1 MLGEAICDLT
11 YQLISEW
18 SIPLSKVQYVI
29 TDNGSNMVKAFKLAQ
44 VTAMTKD
51 KDHEEQSDD
60 EVEFEDNDLEEE
72 EQDPSGVIDN
82 EIAEFERE
90 EACHSEV
97 FTNKGLKRL
106 SCFSHT
112 LQLVVTAFNKDDS
125 AKALLSKAYK
135 VVSSVSKSGKATE
148 ALVATAGKKLV
159 SHSMTRWTS
168 AYLVVERLLEVM
180 EPLGLVLLQN
190 NMTMLQPEE
199 WEALGH
205 VKTLLSKFA
214 TYTNVA
220 GGEQYATLS
229 LIVPYYVELR
239 HHLGD
244 MKKIDAVGKVA
255 DILLSELERR
265 FGKLLD
271 SSDKDHDPIYMIAT
285 LLDPR

>member
-1 MLGEAICDLT
+1 M
-11 YQLISEW
+11 
-18 SIPLSKVQYVI
+18 
-29 TDNGSNMVKAFKLAQ
+29 
-44 VTAMTKD
+44 
-51 KDHEEQSDD
+51 
-60 EVEFEDNDLEEE
+60 
-72 EQDPSGVIDN
+72 
-82 EIAEFERE
+82 
-90 EACHSEV
+90 
-97 FTNKGLKRL
+97 
-106 SCFSHT
+106 
-112 LQLVVTAFNKDDS
+112 
-125 AKALLSKAYK
+125 
-135 VVSSVSKSGKATE
+135 
-148 ALVATAGKKLV
+148 
-159 SHSMTRWTS
+159 SHSMTRWIS

-205 VKTLLSKFA
+205 MKTLLSKFA

-255 DILLSELERR
+255 DTLLSELERR

-271 SSDKDHDPIYMIAT
+271 SSNKDHDPIYMIAT
-285 LLDPR
+285 LLDPRYKMILDAEQIVYAKKACLKHLVDSDSDEDKANNDGLSFAPP